1 MHGAN
6 APGTTVEHDWISRL
20 YQYLKEYAPEN
31 DATPHELL
39 YEQFLD
45 EPWMVRLMMAAED
58 RLERNSNTMCV
69 ITFERP
75 LHVQFS

>member
-6 APGTTVEHDWISRL
+6 A
-20 YQYLKEYAPEN
+20 
-31 DATPHELL
+31 PHELL